1 MHNRMSPPYVSCV
14 VPAYNEAGNIAE
26 FIETLHNQLQ
36 ELSDRFEIIV
46 IDDCSADDTAAITM
60 SIAEG
65 FRTKLI
71 RFSRNFGK
79 ETALSAGID
88 HAAGDVVVLIDAD
101 FQHPVEVI
109 PQFLEKWRE
118 GFDMVYATQV
128 DRDYMPTLRRKGSE
142 FFYYMMNKV
151 SKLELPPG
159 AGDFRLL
166 DRQVVEALKAM
177 PERKRF
183 MKGLYS
189 WVGFKSI
196 GVPYKVKERRAGQ
209 SQFNVRS
216 LSSLALAGIISFSDI
231 PLRIWSLIGFF
242 VAFVSLIYA
251 GWIVTETLLFGTD
264 LGGWPTL
271 IVAVTFLGGLQLM
284 SIGVLGEYIAGI
296 FNEVKQRPRYLIA
309 QKHGFDDEEKK
320 ADKSAA

>member
-1 MHNRMSPPYVSCV
+1 MQNRVSHPYISCV
-14 VPAYNEAGNIAE
+14 VPAYNEADNIAPFLE
-26 FIETLHNQLQ
+26 HLVQQLQ
-36 ELSDRFEIIV
+36 SLSDRFEIIV
-46 IDDCSADDTAAITM
+46 VDDCSTDDTATITT
-60 SIAEG
+60 SICG
-65 FRTKLI
+65 RLHTKLI

-88 HAAGDVVVLIDAD
+88 HAAGDLVILIDAD
-101 FQHPVEVI
+101 FQHPMELI

-118 GFDMVYATQV
+118 GFDMVYGVQS
-128 DRDYMPTLRRKGSE
+128 DRDYMPAIRRMSSE
-142 FFYYMMNKV
+142 FFYSLMNKL
-151 SKLELPPG
+151 SKQKLPPG

-189 WVGFKSI
+189 WVGYKSI
-196 GVPYKVKERRAGQ
+196 GLPYKVSERQQGKSR
-209 SQFNVRS
+209 FNVRS

-242 VAFVSLIYA
+242 VAFISLIYA
-251 GWIVTETLLFGTD
+251 CWIVTDTLIFGTD
-264 LGGWPTL
+264 VPGWATL
-271 IVAVTFLGGLQLM
+271 VVAVTFLGGLQLL
-284 SIGVLGEYIAGI
+284 SIGILGEYIGSI

-309 QKHGFDDEEKK
+309 QKHGFDSEEK
-320 ADKSAA
+320 ASEKSAA

>member
-1 MHNRMSPPYVSCV
+1 MHNRMSPPYISCV

>member
-1 MHNRMSPPYVSCV
+1 MHNRMSPPYISCV

-36 ELSDRFEIIV
+36 SICDRFEIIV
-46 IDDCSADDTAAITM
+46 IDDCSTDDTAAITI
-60 SIAEG
+60 SIAER

-109 PQFLEKWRE
+109 PEFLEKWRE
-118 GFDMVYATQV
+118 GFDMIYATQV
-128 DRDYMPTLRRKGSE
+128 DRDYMPAFRRKGSE
-142 FFYYMMNKV
+142 FFYYLMNKV

-189 WVGFKSI
+189 WVGFKTI
-196 GVPYKVKERRAGQ
+196 GVPYKVSERRAGE
-209 SQFNVRS
+209 SRFNVRN

-264 LGGWPTL
+264 VAGWATL
-271 IVAVTFLGGLQLM
+271 VVAVTFLGGLQLM
-284 SIGVLGEYIAGI
+284 SIGVLGEYIGSI

-309 QKHGFDDEEKK
+309 QKHGFDTEEKK
-320 ADKSAA
+320 TDKSAA

>member
-1 MHNRMSPPYVSCV
+1 MHHRMSPPYISCV

-36 ELSDRFEIIV
+36 ALSDRFEIIV
-46 IDDCSADDTAAITM
+46 VDDCSADDTAAITM